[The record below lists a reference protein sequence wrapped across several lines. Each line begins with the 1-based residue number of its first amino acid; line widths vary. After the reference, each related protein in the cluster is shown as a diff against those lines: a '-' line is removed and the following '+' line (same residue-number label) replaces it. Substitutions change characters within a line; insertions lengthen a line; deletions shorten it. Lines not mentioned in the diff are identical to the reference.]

1 MVGEKSNGNAS
12 TESRYF
18 FLADPLFVR
27 IGRKNEE
34 LSAILLS
41 LFGYLIIQSDPGEE
55 FFPRAFFFFNVL
67 LKSFCLFARGG
78 LEVVRRRV
86 ISR

>member
-1 MVGEKSNGNAS
+1 MVLTDRGCERRSKLSECSGLASDCVNRLYSGFARVVSSVVGEKSNGNAS

-41 LFGYLIIQSDPGEE
+41 LFGY
-55 FFPRAFFFFNVL
+55 
-67 LKSFCLFARGG
+67 
-78 LEVVRRRV
+78 
-86 ISR
+86 